1 MEPLFANMFTWYK
14 AQTADAQKILSRT
27 EPYFLDQKTIDLGFF
42 LFFG

>member
-27 EPYFLDQKTIDLGFF
+27 EPYFLDQKNSLQLLI
-42 LFFG
+42 